1 MNTLLITNVC
11 LSTCRNSEIYNHQ
24 QIRKELLSDS
34 KVSWTGSDSI
44 VLGYLYEKFGPS
56 AKVLEAMDGIFCG
69 VLYDEG
75 KDEYFAFRDHMGIC
89 PLYYGKG
96 SDGST
101 WFASEMRALQE
112 VCDAE
117 LQCFPPVRLI
127 WPKICCVTVSFQ
139 YCFPFDLPHVFC
151 NWGSLQDIEC
161 RGSCSAA
168 EPASWSVGI
177 NQHGLMNHIFQPI
190 PLITHKSR

>member
-1 MNTLLITNVC
+1 MLIPVAC
-11 LSTCRNSEIYNHQ
+11 LSAHRNSEIYNHK

-34 KVSWTGSDSI
+34 KIDWTGSDSA

-69 VLYDEG
+69 VVYDEA

-112 VCDAE
+112 VCDAD
-117 LQCFPPVRLI
+117 LQCFPPVRLFL
-127 WPKICCVTVSFQ
+127 KRLGHALDQ
-139 YCFPFDLPHVFC
+139 
-151 NWGSLQDIEC
+151 G
-161 RGSCSAA
+161 
-168 EPASWSVGI
+168 
-177 NQHGLMNHIFQPI
+177 
-190 PLITHKSR
+190 